1 MASPKDI
8 ARSYP
13 KRGMTADLGFR
24 SEPFFCGEGSFDS
37 TRNAGNAIQFDPD
50 FAFTNGLS
58 VTFWMWHDGEAATR
72 YMGFFGLVAFGSILG
87 NTLRFHDKTSGSSFD
102 STSTFNA
109 RSWHHVC
116 FTLSQDGTT
125 VKCYLDGAEQ
135 TLNSQPASAITLP
148 SGTSIVDA
156 GIATFQNNNSA
167 GTLSMGGHLA
177 KYALYNAVLT
187 EDQVRRIMRAQ
198 TFAEVNAIQACQ
210 FYFELAANNT
220 DSTGNAT
227 TVEDRGTV
235 TYGATKPQLP
245 RGLDLVRGAAQ
256 ARCFVGRAVD
266 FDGSTDFLDMGN
278 GVDKNYTTRSDRASF
293 SVWFNT
299 DQTASAAFIYQNRTQ
314 IVTDRPE
321 CETQLLLH
329 PGFGLVFDGE
339 GASVRVPIEKIMVG
353 AWHHFVGVADDSD
366 GPVKLYLDGILYDTT
381 SSVIAGANGSE
392 FLIGGRN
399 NSPLQLFNGQLSQFK
414 IFNVELTQDQVRE
427 LYYNPETVIP
437 TGVSASNL
445 RRHYP
450 LCAYNDT
457 SGMGGRSEVDQG
469 VEGVSGE
476 YGGSP
481 VMAFAQPVPC
491 PQLGLT
497 QSATRIYD
505 NQSNATFY
513 LSPAISGTPFTN
525 QGSLEGWF
533 IIHQKPGTGSSDY
546 YSMFILGKYAGS
558 GHKDLLEIVYDNQG
572 GTPKIWCTNGNGS
585 IATSFNHEFELGKLH
600 HMVVTTLG
608 SDPFWQLFINGEK
621 KTVST
626 RVFSNSRTSF
636 EFGDN
641 LLGGGRWGNTGSFGG
656 VCNFTAVQCAA
667 WNTVLGQTEV
677 TSLYNAG
684 TPSDVSQVESSS
696 LQAWWKCDDLSTFKD
711 YSGNGV
717 VGNITG
723 TYIAQSFPENASGST
738 LVSDFSM
745 KRKGVSVLNCHNVDG
760 LEQVRTEIPSGAGV
774 QPSLTNGHT
783 VSVWYRNQMQNTTS
797 ANNGT
802 FIFSGDGTTSNRYF
816 LESLNGNT
824 FRGAYGNI
832 QVTGT
837 GTISDNDWHHYAMCL
852 DMSTS
857 PNPTVRLYLDGVA
870 DNTGTQALG
879 TTFPEDTTFVGYMG
893 ANRAPHNYELK
904 GPIACVRI
912 YNTQLSENEIKQIYH
927 ADERLIKGLNNE

>member
-1 MASPKDI
+1 MG
-8 ARSYP
+8 
-13 KRGMTADLGFR
+13 RG
-24 SEPFFCGEGSFDS
+24 
-37 TRNAGNAIQFDPD
+37 
-50 FAFTNGLS
+50 
-58 VTFWMWHDGEAATR
+58 
-72 YMGFFGLVAFGSILG
+72 
-87 NTLRFHDKTSGSSFD
+87 
-102 STSTFNA
+102 
-109 RSWHHVC
+109 
-116 FTLSQDGTT
+116 
-125 VKCYLDGAEQ
+125 
-135 TLNSQPASAITLP
+135 
-148 SGTSIVDA
+148 
-156 GIATFQNNNSA
+156 
-167 GTLSMGGHLA
+167 
-177 KYALYNAVLT
+177 
-187 EDQVRRIMRAQ
+187 
-198 TFAEVNAIQACQ
+198 
-210 FYFELAANNT
+210 
-220 DSTGNAT
+220 
-227 TVEDRGTV
+227 
-235 TYGATKPQLP
+235 
-245 RGLDLVRGAAQ
+245 
-256 ARCFVGRAVD
+256 VD

-299 DQTASAAFIYQNRTQ
+299 DQTSSVSFIYQNRANNVGGTN
-314 IVTDRPE
+314 RPE
-321 CETQLLLH
+321 CETHLFLSASA
-329 PGFGLVFDGE
+329 GLGFDGE
-339 GASVRVPIEKIMVG
+339 GAAILIPIDKITIG

-366 GPVKLYLDGILYDTT
+366 GPVKAYLDGILYDTT
-381 SSVIAGANGSE
+381 TTPQAGANGNE

-399 NSPLQLFNGQLSQFK
+399 SSPIIQLFNGQLSHFK

-427 LYYNPETVIP
+427 LYHNPETVIP
-437 TGVSASNL
+437 AGVSASNL

-481 VMAFAQPVPC
+481 EIAFAQSVPC

-533 IIHQKPGTGSSDY
+533 IIHQKPGTGSGDY

-677 TSLYNAG
+677 TALYNSG

-738 LVSDFSM
+738 LVGDISM
-745 KRKGVSVLNCHNVDG
+745 KRKGVSVLNLGAVA
-760 LEQVRTEIPSGAGV
+760 SGADEYALSSKDSAFL
-774 QPSLTNGHT
+774 PSFANGG
-783 VSVWYRNQMQNTTS
+783 SFSCFFRLQKLGEFS
-797 ANNGT
+797 SI
-802 FIFSGDGTTSNRYF
+802 FINDDYGSGIQHRFAVFTRSSNDVRIEIGDGVSARANPDT
-816 LESLNGNT
+816 
-824 FRGAYGNI
+824 
-832 QVTGT
+832 T
-837 GTISDNDWHHYAMCL
+837 GTISDSEWHHFAFTIDYGGG
-852 DMSTS
+852 ST
-857 PNPTVRLYLDGVA
+857 TTIKLFLDGVLDSTSTA
-870 DNTGTQALG
+870 TTLAGVPNATALRFGDYVTSGTN
-879 TTFPEDTTFVGYMG
+879 EM
-893 ANRAPHNYELK
+893 N
-904 GPIACVRI
+904 GPIACLKFYQV
-912 YNTQLSENEIKQIYH
+912 TLSENEIKQIYNS
-927 ADERLIKGLNNE
+927 DLRLIKGLENE